1 MDEWDKENVVYIH
14 TVGYYS
20 VLKRKE
26 ILSHATLRMN
36 LFEDIMLSEVS
47 QSQKD
52 KYVMIP
58 LTWGTKQ
65 EWSNS

>member
-1 MDEWDKENVVYIH
+1 MNKENVVY
-14 TVGYYS
+14 TYDG
-20 VLKRKE
+20 VLFSFKNKE
-26 ILSHATLRMN
+26 ILPYATLRMN